1 MTRVPV
7 VLTIAG
13 FDPSSGAGITA
24 DLKTI
29 AAHGM
34 YGVACATALTVQ
46 STQGVRS
53 VSPVS
58 AAVVRD
64 SLACLAD
71 DVSFSAIKIGMLA
84 TAENVSVVADFLAA
98 MGPARPPTV
107 LDPVLRS
114 SSGRE
119 LLVPEGLRLMRER
132 LLPLVDWITPNLNE
146 LEWLL
151 REGLLREGQQD
162 APKSSSRQQ
171 IPSAAA
177 RLRAAAGGRL
187 SVVVTGGDLEPPD
200 DYVLAADGLGEWLAG
215 ERVQTISTHGTGCAF
230 STALACCLAANLASA
245 SGNAPV
251 AAVASAKL
259 YVAGALRHAYPVG
272 RGAGPMNH
280 LWREVR

>member
-1 MTRVPV
+1 MNRVPV

-98 MGPARPPTV
+98 MGPARPLTV

-119 LLVPEGLRLMRER
+119 LLEPEGLRLMREH
-132 LLPLVDWITPNLNE
+132 LLPLVDWITPNLDE

-151 REGLLREGQQD
+151 REGLLREGQPD
-162 APKSSSRQQ
+162 APKPSSRQQ

-187 SVVVTGGDLEPPD
+187 GVVVTGGDLEPPD
-200 DYVLAADGLGEWLAG
+200 DYVLAADGPGEWLAG
-215 ERVQTISTHGTGCAF
+215 ERVQTTSTHGTGCAF
-230 STALACCLAANLASA
+230 STALACCLAA
-245 SGNAPV
+245 GHAPV

-280 LWREVR
+280 LWRELR